1 MCKASLLMADFDV
14 IIIGGGGAGCAA
26 ALEASG
32 GGARTAILTNGKF
45 EQSKTARA
53 QGGIQAAFGP
63 GDDWEQHMADTLRA
77 GENTGQPDLARTLTK
92 GAKSA
97 INWLVDVGVEFDR
110 APSGDFRLQTAG
122 GLSHPRILSCGDQ
135 SGNRI
140 IGPLHTR
147 VATTDIEVLEH
158 RAVTKITPQDDGLA
172 LSVKD
177 TQTDASHTLTTK
189 TVVIASGGARSN
201 ASADAPDTIKLAEN
215 SGLTLKETELTQ
227 YHPTGV
233 LTPKA
238 MRGRP
243 APEGLRAAGADL
255 LDKDG
260 APVADP
266 LLTRKQL
273 CEAINAACENGR
285 GITTDDGLTGVVLNT
300 PRIDATLGA
309 GYTAKHYA
317 SFYDAALAQGIDL
330 ATDTILVHPIPH
342 YSLGGIVIDTN
353 CATSMPGVFAAGEA
367 TWGVHGNDRLMGN
380 SLLEIFVFGRIAG
393 QSAADFA
400 TGKTTKL
407 KVASN
412 GG

>member
-1 MCKASLLMADFDV
+1 MVDFDV
-14 IIIGGGGAGCAA
+14 VIIGGGGAGCAA

-32 GGARTAILTNGKF
+32 RGARTAILTIGKF

-63 GDDWEQHMADTLRA
+63 GDDWDQHMQDTLRA
-77 GENTGQPDLARTLTK
+77 GENAGQADLVRTLTQ

-97 INWLVDVGVEFDR
+97 IQWLLDVGVEFDR
-110 APSGDFRLQTAG
+110 TPNGDFRLQTAG

-140 IGPLHTR
+140 IGPLHDT
-147 VATTDIEVLEH
+147 VATTDIDVQEH
-158 RAVTKITPQDDGLA
+158 RAVMKISPEGNALA
-172 LSVKD
+172 LELRN
-177 TQTDASHTLTTK
+177 TRTAASERITTAA
-189 TVVIASGGARSN
+189 VVIASGGARSA
-201 ASADAPDTIKLAEN
+201 ASADTPDTITLAEN
-215 SGLTLKETELTQ
+215 SGLALKETTLTQ
-227 YHPTGV
+227 FHPTGV

-260 APVADP
+260 ASVADP

-273 CEAINAACENGR
+273 CDAINAARADGR

-300 PRIDATLGA
+300 PRIDATMGA

-317 SFYDAALAQGIDL
+317 SFYDAALATGIDI
-330 ATDTILVHPIPH
+330 AKDTILVHPIPH
-342 YSLGGIVIDTN
+342 YSLGGIVIDTD

-400 TGKTTKL
+400 AQAKSTNL